1 MAYTGTS
8 IVDYL
13 KSIGKPSSYTDRTNL
28 YYSTFGKGTQYKGTA
43 EQNLSLLDKLR
54 TQSAPVVPADTALP
68 ATGVTTPEVPNVNVT
83 PEVPAATG
91 AGAAIPGPTFT
102 TQWDATQL
110 ELINKLLNP
119 VPYQYNYMED
129 PAYQSYKNQFERQGQ
144 TAFTNTLAQVSGMS
158 RGQPNSWAV
167 SAASQ
172 ARQGWDQKLMDVIP
186 LLEERAYGRHMD
198 EYSQIAEQL
207 GLIQNLRAEDIGMQ
221 ESAFQREIDT
231 LGQYY
236 SDFQKEI
243 NRRTT
248 TPETSDDTLIPYLRA
263 AREEK
268 IASMNAAKADAER
281 QAYEDDIARQ
291 EFELERAYK
300 MGSLSVDQYN
310 AETARLKAMTSTGG
324 TPSITGSDLTKLGTP
339 EQIKNYKAIKD
350 RLMEKYKTNPS
361 EALRFIVSQDDE
373 RTGRYSNMMGGL
385 LYQRLL
391 NDFGNKTAGD
401 YDYRDDPGYMEDLM
415 QAKQFAQDDNRAM
428 YDDINT
434 NWRDY
439 YAAYGYNGLK
449 ELLKAANPDLS
460 DMEILMKL
468 NEWITEATS
477 S

>member
-1 MAYTGTS
+1 
-8 IVDYL
+8 
-13 KSIGKPSSYTDRTNL
+13 
-28 YYSTFGKGTQYKGTA
+28 
-43 EQNLSLLDKLR
+43 
-54 TQSAPVVPADTALP
+54 
-68 ATGVTTPEVPNVNVT
+68 
-83 PEVPAATG
+83 
-91 AGAAIPGPTFT
+91 
-102 TQWDATQL
+102 
-110 ELINKLLNP
+110 
-119 VPYQYNYMED
+119 
-129 PAYQSYKNQFERQGQ
+129 
-144 TAFTNTLAQVSGMS
+144 
-158 RGQPNSWAV
+158 
-167 SAASQ
+167 
-172 ARQGWDQKLMDVIP
+172 MDVIP